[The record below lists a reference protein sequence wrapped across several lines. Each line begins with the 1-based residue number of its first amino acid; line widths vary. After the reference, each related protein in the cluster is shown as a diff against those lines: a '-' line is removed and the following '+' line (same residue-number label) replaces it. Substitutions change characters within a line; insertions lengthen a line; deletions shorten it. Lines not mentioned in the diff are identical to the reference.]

1 MSLRGLVQDTLVTR
15 HSPRFGLRSSMSTSG
30 GGTSSTG
37 LARVAP
43 LSLGEVVARSV
54 SSSPSPCSTPRQP
67 LHWAT
72 GPSPSG
78 ASEHL
83 SCAFPARS
91 RTPAHFSAKQ
101 PHFTSPRL
109 ASGMPS
115 CDTPAGRCASLSSLP
130 LPPSLPLS
138 HSPPPLRRCLIK
150 GPEHR
155 LDISFSASGDAP
167 TRDHPHGIIG
177 QSFATPGRV
186 RNGKT
191 DHYPFHG
198 YYVTSAQAEG
208 AIEGTASQYE
218 VVSPYATPFTFSRFG
233 AAVRALPRLK
243 AGATGRVD
251 ASSID
256 RVPVMEVAEAPPHT
270 PPPHTHT
277 EPFAD
282 CYPPPPPTS
291 NAGSPRRPRA
301 LPPRRPRAKYRQ
313 HLSV

>member
-1 MSLRGLVQDTLVTR
+1 
-15 HSPRFGLRSSMSTSG
+15 
-30 GGTSSTG
+30 
-37 LARVAP
+37 
-43 LSLGEVVARSV
+43 
-54 SSSPSPCSTPRQP
+54 
-67 LHWAT
+67 
-72 GPSPSG
+72 
-78 ASEHL
+78 
-83 SCAFPARS
+83 
-91 RTPAHFSAKQ
+91 
-101 PHFTSPRL
+101 
-109 ASGMPS
+109 MPS

-218 VVSPYATPFTFSRFG
+218 VVLPYATQFTFSRFG
-233 AAVRALPRLK
+233 AAVRPLPRLK
-243 AGATGRVD
+243 ATGRVD

-256 RVPVMEVAEAPPHT
+256 RVPVMEVAEAPATHAPPTHTHRTLRRLLSPPHPPQQRRLSEAAPC
-270 PPPHTHT
+270 PPPSAATGQV
-277 EPFAD
+277 
-282 CYPPPPPTS
+282 PTTS
-291 NAGSPRRPRA
+291 
-301 LPPRRPRAKYRQ
+301 
-313 HLSV
+313 LSVAATAGDTVLQTVDETGFAIGDIQSGHAQATNSLQGWRCE